1 MGKENE
7 EGEKGKTQ
15 TDVVVHACSPYTWE
29 AKTEGPVMNLRP
41 AWTTQQYQVRL
52 HLNKK
57 R

>member
-41 AWTTQQYQVRL
+41 ARTTQQYQVRL